1 MKLPEISL
9 EKFYAINPETVAT
22 YLRSNGWQEQT
33 QSENQHS
40 IWQFVSEAR
49 GEFILLLPLN
59 PEIPDFPDRM
69 YDTFRTLAIVEQRS
83 EALIFNDLADVRYV
97 AKEKEREILNLRLNF
112 VDGQPQISFQEAPAK
127 RLAMIL
133 GSLQDTLDAIGQV
146 KAGRATPFGKVA
158 EEITAQTQLSV
169 LGIFKGSFGI
179 RLASAAPSIQQ
190 LSFLE
195 NPLAE
200 SVLEEFLELV
210 NQSTNETR
218 LREIL
223 IRLQR
228 RSASRYRKF
237 LLSLVDANADLYLD
251 WGSSNT
257 EKGGSA
263 ALSTLSALNAVEIV
277 RKMEVE
283 SPVEFEIRGQLLSA
297 STTRKTFEIRDI
309 IEGVSYSGK
318 ITDNAIEDEVEL
330 TLTKK
335 LYSARL
341 QEIVKTNPTTGEGS
355 IEYKLVSLRTWNTN
369 SQPTQ
374 QEDLVS

>member
-1 MKLPEISL
+1 MKLPEVRL
-9 EKFYAINPETVAT
+9 EKFYAINPETVAA
-22 YLRSNGWQEQT
+22 YLRSNGWHEQ
-33 QSENQHS
+33 SKIENQHS
-40 IWQFVSEAR
+40 IWQFTSESR
-49 GEFILLLPLN
+49 GEFVLLLPLN
-59 PEIPDFPDRM
+59 PEIPDFLDRM
-69 YDTFRTLAIVEQRS
+69 DDAFRTLAIVEQRPES
-83 EALIFNDLADVRYV
+83 FIFNDLADVRYV
-97 AKEKEREILNLRLNF
+97 AKEKEREILNLRLSF
-112 VDGQPQISFQEAPAK
+112 VDGQPQITFQEAPAK

-169 LGIFKGSFGI
+169 LGVFKGSFGI
-179 RLASAAPSIQQ
+179 RLASAAPSVQQ

-210 NQSTNETR
+210 NHSTNEIK
-218 LREIL
+218 LRETL

-257 EKGGSA
+257 KKGGSA

-277 RKMEVE
+277 RKMEIE

-309 IEGVSYSGK
+309 VEGMSYSGK
-318 ITDNAIEDEVEL
+318 IMDSAIEDEVEL
-330 TLTKK
+330 TLTTK

-355 IEYKLVSLRTWNTN
+355 IEYKLVSLKAWNAN
-369 SQPTQ
+369 SEPTRQ
-374 QEDLVS
+374 ADLAN